1 MARGKNSRQAQRAP
15 AGNISISRHKRHCQH
30 CGPLRALSRYAYPLP
45 KVGSP
50 ELQRI
55 ADEDPDSLSVYNICL
70 NYEEELAASKD
81 NNKLRHVRILG
92 FLMLHAPNPG
102 VRSEIA
108 KYIHS
113 RRPGSNV
120 TDVGAFFERNVILP
134 CVFAFTPRML
144 IFFSQEV
151 QRSNAETQRTL
162 LKVLL

>member
-1 MARGKNSRQAQRAP
+1 MP
-15 AGNISISRHKRHCQH
+15 T
-30 CGPLRALSRYAYPLP
+30 PLP
-45 KVGSP
+45 KVCSP
-50 ELQRI
+50 EVQRI
-55 ADEDPDSLSVYNICL
+55 ADEDPDSLSVYNSCL
-70 NYEEELAASKD
+70 NYEELAASKD
-81 NNKLRHVRILG
+81 KDKLCHVRILG

-113 RRPGSNV
+113 RKPGNNV